1 MGGAYAELGA
11 QTQVD
16 ERGQHEG
23 ERHLVRVRVRARAR
37 VRVRVRVRVKVR
49 AVPRAVRAPQV
60 VLRAAVGRANA
71 AHVHKAAPGDGHL
84 VRVSVRARARVRV

>member
-23 ERHLVRVRVRARAR
+23 EWHRAEHADQRDEVIELARAVDGCGAR
-37 VRVRVRVRVKVR
+37 E
-49 AVPRAVRAPQV
+49 ACE
-60 VLRAAVGRANA
+60 
-71 AHVHKAAPGDGHL
+71 PGLGLGLGLGPGLGLGLDM
-84 VRVSVRARARVRV
+84 

>member
-23 ERHLVRVRVRARAR
+23 ERHLVRVRVRVRVRARVRFR
-37 VRVRVRVRVKVR
+37 VRVRVRVRKLSYLR
-49 AVPRAVRAPQV
+49 NLQAV
-60 VLRAAVGRANA
+60 
-71 AHVHKAAPGDGHL
+71 
-84 VRVSVRARARVRV
+84 